1 LEPGLF
7 SRFGT
12 LARLVLGSRPAS
24 HGGYRMQGISVK
36 RSRNKPG
43 QYQETT
49 GSDQ

>member
-7 SRFGT
+7 FRFEVFAG
-12 LARLVLGSRPAS
+12 LVLDSRPAS

-43 QYQETT
+43 QNQETT